1 MDNKEYINGLMT
13 KARTA
18 QAAIAN
24 YSQEQVDELVRV
36 IGKAIYDNAEILAKE
51 AVTETRMGNYEDK
64 VAKNRGKASVIW
76 NSLKGKKSVDI
87 LGPEEGKE
95 GILLVAKPK
104 GVICSI
110 TPTTNPIV
118 TPMCNAMFA
127 LKGRNSII
135 VAPHPRSKNAAA
147 HAVNLMN
154 EALKKLGAPENLI
167 QVVGESDRYLA
178 AELMSAVDVV
188 VATGGMGRVLAAY
201 SSGKPAFGVGVGN
214 VQAII
219 DRDYDYDEAAKHIIE
234 GRAFDNGII
243 CSGEQAIIA
252 PVEKFDE
259 IMKAFVDNGAYYIED
274 EKEVEKF
281 RSTLFIDG
289 KTNGKIVGQSVQ
301 FVADLAGVVVPAN
314 TKVVI

>member
-1 MDNKEYINGLMT
+1 MDNKEYINELMT

-24 YSQEQVDELVRV
+24 YSQEQVDELVKV
-36 IGKAIYDNAEILAKE
+36 IGKAIYDNAEILAEE

-135 VAPHPRSKNAAA
+135 VAPHPRSKNAAT

-167 QVVGESDRYLA
+167 QVVGESDKHIA
-178 AELMSAVDVV
+178 AALMAAVDVV
-188 VATGGMGRVLAAY
+188 VATGGM
-201 SSGKPAFGVGVGN
+201 
-214 VQAII
+214 
-219 DRDYDYDEAAKHIIE
+219 
-234 GRAFDNGII
+234 
-243 CSGEQAIIA
+243 
-252 PVEKFDE
+252 
-259 IMKAFVDNGAYYIED
+259 
-274 EKEVEKF
+274 
-281 RSTLFIDG
+281 
-289 KTNGKIVGQSVQ
+289 
-301 FVADLAGVVVPAN
+301 
-314 TKVVI
+314 